1 MNRNEFRKSWS
12 DLHGGAPVTGV
23 ISIWLHI
30 SFAIARVLAFL
41 RISPMVVTTFGIVV
55 SAAMYWTEY
64 TMQLLGLLII
74 ALICDG
80 VDGSLAIITGK
91 QSRFGELYDSIA
103 DRITEAMWLYMLA
116 FMGLSVRYLLIIWV
130 LGAVQEYMRTKLAGA
145 GYSEI
150 GVITPAERPMR
161 AIFVASVIITFSLG
175 YSVMH
180 DLAYVFIALQ
190 VVSVAMIARMA
201 RSILAP

>member
-1 MNRNEFRKSWS
+1 M
-12 DLHGGAPVTGV
+12 
-23 ISIWLHI
+23 WLHI
-30 SFAIARVLAFL
+30 SYAIARVLAFL
-41 RISPMVVTTFGIVV
+41 RFSPMFVTTLGIVFSV
-55 SAAMYWTEY
+55 AMYWTEY
-64 TMQLLGLLII
+64 TIQLLGLLIL

-116 FMGLSVRYLLIIWV
+116 FLGLSVRYLLIIWV

-150 GVITPAERPMR
+150 GVITPTERPMR
-161 AIFVASVIITFSLG
+161 AIFVAAVIITYTLG

-180 DLAYVFIALQ
+180 DLAYIFIALQ
-190 VVSVAMIARMA
+190 IISVAMIAKMA
-201 RSILAP
+201 RSILTP